1 MVTFICKSCGVQ
13 LNKDVVVLTCKM
25 KKKRPRVY
33 IREINMHRVKF
44 RRWGE
49 DTREAPKPSSHA
61 FQYCRSRDTDVW
73 RNQIALAVLIIFC
86 LNYPSI
92 KHCCK
97 DPIYGFSACFQTL
110 SGTDCVT
117 LVKRERKKEQKI
129 FLFQGYLS
137 CWPHMH
143 LKEAGVGPH
152 SLRFSLIPHA
162 LAIFPPQVVNSDS
175 EQNASFLL
183 ILYPGKIA

>member
-1 MVTFICKSCGVQ
+1 MRWGHKRSSKAKQSCFP
-13 LNKDVVVLTCKM
+13 VLQKQRHRRM
-25 KKKRPRVY
+25 KKPNRIGCAYYLLLKL
-33 IREINMHRVKF
+33 
-44 RRWGE
+44 
-49 DTREAPKPSSHA
+49 PKH
-61 FQYCRSRDTDVW
+61 
-73 RNQIALAVLIIFC
+73 
-86 LNYPSI
+86 
-92 KHCCK
+92 
-97 DPIYGFSACFQTL
+97 QTL
-110 SGTDCVT
+110 LQRSYLRVQCLLSNSLWYRLCYTGQ
-117 LVKRERKKEQKI
+117 KREEKRTKN

-152 SLRFSLIPHA
+152 SLRFSLIPRA